1 MQEMG
6 RFARSWMLF
15 KTSLSVVANNRELL
29 LFPIVTALLM
39 IVIFLFFLAPVAL
52 MPTGYSLTQV
62 EHWQT
67 IGNRIVVETAAGDSE
82 KPHFTFSTPALAYLV
97 FLYLASMFLAT
108 FFNVAFYNEI
118 LAALSGQPVSVG
130 RGLRFAM
137 TRLKAILMWSLLAG
151 IVGLVIKA
159 LEERF
164 GLVGRIVMRLIGVA
178 WSVASVFAVPII
190 VREEEATNPVRTLKK
205 SADILR
211 RTWGEALIGYV
222 GVSFASGLIVLGSL
236 VFLLIAVIASIALNS
251 GWIIGIAAVLWFLGV
266 LAFGYLTSV
275 MSQVYKGAL
284 YLYAADH
291 IVAAPYSADMF
302 NSAWKF
308 KKK

>member
-6 RFARSWMLF
+6 RFTRSWLLF

-52 MPTGYSLTQV
+52 MPTGYSVTQV

-67 IGNRIVVETAAGDSE
+67 VGNRIGVETAAGDSE
-82 KPHFTFSTPALAYLV
+82 KNFTFSTPALAYLI

-164 GLVGRIVMRLIGVA
+164 GLIGRIVMRLVGVA

-190 VREEEATNPVRTLKK
+190 VRDEEATNPVQTLKK

-222 GVSFASGLIVLGSL
+222 GLSFASGMIVLGSL
-236 VFLLIAVIASIALNS
+236 VFLFIAVIASIALNS
-251 GWIIGIAAVLWFLGV
+251 GWIIGIAAAVWLLGV
-266 LAFGYLTSV
+266 LALAYLTSV

-284 YLYAADH
+284 YLYAADQ

-302 NSAWKF
+302 NGAWKF

>member
-6 RFARSWMLF
+6 RFTRSWLLF
-15 KTSLSVVANNRELL
+15 KTSLSVVSNNRELL

-67 IGNRIVVETAAGDSE
+67 IGNRIGVEVAAGDSE
-82 KPHFTFSTPALAYLV
+82 KNFTFSTPALAYLV
-97 FLYLASMFLAT
+97 FLYLASMFLGT

-164 GLVGRIVMRLIGVA
+164 GLIGRIVMRLIGVA

-190 VREEEATNPVRTLKK
+190 VRDEDATNPVQTLKK

-222 GVSFASGLIVLGSL
+222 GVSFASGVIVLGSL

-284 YLYAADH
+284 YLYAADQ

>member
-6 RFARSWMLF
+6 RFTRSWLLF
-15 KTSLSVVANNRELL
+15 KTSLSVVSNNRELL

-67 IGNRIVVETAAGDSE
+67 IGNRIGVEAAAGDSE
-82 KPHFTFSTPALAYLV
+82 KNFTFSTPALAYLV
-97 FLYLASMFLAT
+97 FLYLASMFLGT

-164 GLVGRIVMRLIGVA
+164 GLIGRIVMRLIGVA

-190 VREEEATNPVRTLKK
+190 VRDEDATNPVQTLKK

-222 GVSFASGLIVLGSL
+222 GVSFASGVIVLGSL

-284 YLYAADH
+284 YLYAADQ

>member
-6 RFARSWMLF
+6 RFTRSWLLF
-15 KTSLSVVANNRELL
+15 KTSLSVVSNNRELL

-67 IGNRIVVETAAGDSE
+67 IGNRIGVEAAAGDSE
-82 KPHFTFSTPALAYLV
+82 KNFTFSTPALAYLV
-97 FLYLASMFLAT
+97 FLYLASMFLGT

-164 GLVGRIVMRLIGVA
+164 GLIGRIVMRLIGVA

-190 VREEEATNPVRTLKK
+190 VRDEEATNPVQTLKK

-222 GVSFASGLIVLGSL
+222 GVSFASGVIVLGSL

-284 YLYAADH
+284 YLYAADQ

>member
-6 RFARSWMLF
+6 RFTRSWLLF
-15 KTSLSVVANNRELL
+15 KTSLSVVSNNRELL

-67 IGNRIVVETAAGDSE
+67 IGNRIGVEVAAGDSE
-82 KPHFTFSTPALAYLV
+82 KNFTFSTPAMAYLV

-164 GLVGRIVMRLIGVA
+164 GLIGRIVMRLIGVA

-190 VREEEATNPVRTLKK
+190 VRDEDATNPVQTLKK

-222 GVSFASGLIVLGSL
+222 GVSFASGVIVLGSL

-284 YLYAADH
+284 YLYAADQ

>member
-6 RFARSWMLF
+6 RFTRSWLLF

-67 IGNRIVVETAAGDSE
+67 IGNRIGVEVAAGDSE
-82 KPHFTFSTPALAYLV
+82 KNFTFSTPALAYLV
-97 FLYLASMFLAT
+97 FLYLASMFLGT

-164 GLVGRIVMRLIGVA
+164 GLIGRIVMRLIGVA

-190 VREEEATNPVRTLKK
+190 VRDEDATNPVQTLKK

-222 GVSFASGLIVLGSL
+222 GVSFASGVIVLGSL

-284 YLYAADH
+284 YLYAADQ